1 LLTIYWAVYN
11 YAGPMY
17 KEWADA
23 TADKYAGILNAARK
37 DHTDAVKKR
46 IENVKDLS
54 GVIDITKDLFAV
66 SKVRSLPSIPS
77 IHADRLTHTV
87 SGT

>member
-1 LLTIYWAVYN
+1 
-11 YAGPMY
+11 MY